1 MKKIYL
7 SYFYWFFLILFLWS
21 ANTGCHAINNFFK
34 SSETKDETI
43 LFLEKMY
50 ASYNKKQLDEYCSFF
65 DEDINVFK
73 EQGRGNTRIIT
84 GKKEFHTFYEN
95 IFRTKRSIKIS
106 RINSI
111 AVDPWVLVEELVE
124 TEDKAFVVAVGYRIQ
139 NNRVLDKMTL
149 SEKLAFSKDTI
160 FAKPK

>member
-7 SYFYWFFLILFLWS
+7 SYVYWFFLSLFLFAS
-21 ANTGCHAINNFFK
+21 ATGCNFISQFFK
-34 SSETKDETI
+34 SSETNDKTI

-84 GKKEFHTFYEN
+84 GKKEFHAFYEN

-124 TEDKAFVVAVGYRIQ
+124 TEDKAFVVAVGYRLQ
-139 NNRVLDKMTL
+139 NNKVLDKMTL
-149 SEKLAFSKDTI
+149 SEKLAFNKES
-160 FAKPK
+160 FLAKPK